1 MNTRVPSMVFLFLV
15 LGCAGP
21 SAEAAPTQQEL
32 DAAGTDG
39 ANWLY
44 VDHDYDGTRYSPL
57 TQINT
62 SNAPRLDK
70 ICSYTFPEKS
80 PAQTAP
86 IVYRGTLFATSTHYT
101 VAIDGANCKVMWE
114 HHWQP
119 KQIEV
124 FKTQRGVALK
134 DGKVVRGTA
143 DGYLLALDAESGK
156 EVWSRLIADPM
167 DGYFVSAPPLIVDDL
182 VFIGPAGSESAAKGW
197 VGAFRLSN
205 GERVWKFN
213 TIPDLAEPGVETW
226 GSNPKA
232 IRTGGGAIWT
242 AMSYDKEKK
251 LLYVPVGNAAPD
263 FYDKNRSGSNL
274 YTNSVVAIDI
284 NTGFLSWHYQAHP
297 HDQRDYDLSHASPV
311 FRTDIG
317 GQQRRVMSVTG
328 KDGMLRVLDLETH
341 KPLYQVPFTTRLN
354 SEGPVGLEKLRIC
367 PGILGGQEWSGSA
380 FSPALNLLLVPATDW
395 CADVRMIDK
404 EPETE
409 PGNTKGPYYFGGEV
423 VFAPWGEARG
433 WLTAFDVSSG
443 KERWRYHASRPMIGG
458 VVATAGGVVFTGEL
472 TGAFD
477 AFDAKT
483 GKILFTRNVGGPIGG
498 GVVTYEAGS
507 KQYVAVVSGYIGSY
521 NDFSPEL
528 GGANPTITILALKQ

>member
-1 MNTRVPSMVFLFLV
+1 
-15 LGCAGP
+15 
-21 SAEAAPTQQEL
+21 
-32 DAAGTDG
+32 
-39 ANWLY
+39 
-44 VDHDYDGTRYSPL
+44 
-57 TQINT
+57 
-62 SNAPRLDK
+62 
-70 ICSYTFPEKS
+70 
-80 PAQTAP
+80 
-86 IVYRGTLFATSTHYT
+86 
-101 VAIDGANCKVMWE
+101 
-114 HHWQP
+114 
-119 KQIEV
+119 
-124 FKTQRGVALK
+124 LK

-328 KDGMLRVLDLETH
+328 KDGMLTVLDLETH

-433 WLTAFDVSSG
+433 WLTAFDASSG
-443 KERWRYHASRPMIGG
+443 KERWKYHASRPMIGG